1 MGAVGPS
8 PMDEEVFNTADEQ
21 CTPQIGRTPLKFRPP
36 EQRAPSLAP
45 QGSSVSRPDYDDF
58 LRRCAVVLY
67 QHIVRS
73 HKALDAGQ
81 PLRAS
86 SMLVPQAAMAAKVA
100 PGQRVRRRHHL
111 SAGDS
116 DTNSDDEDEGT
127 NMADLFHESLFV
139 KPRWRYT
146 FVRAP
151 RGMGVSSYKMEKVEP
166 KYPIPTVNAIYKF
179 ARHLFIKA
187 QLSAECSIVCLV
199 YVERLMKKGGLLL
212 LSTNWRPVLLCGLLL
227 ASKLWQDLSSWNVEF
242 SQVYPQ
248 YPLENINRLE
258 REFVQALRWEFFI
271 SGSLYA
277 KYYFALRAMSERKN
291 FRRRYMYVMNVHAP
305 GSKRIAASSRSMQA
319 QLYSKSL

>member
-1 MGAVGPS
+1 MSLTSPRWCVCVPRVYVCLCVCVAGAVGPS

-139 KPRWRYT
+139 KPRWRYVGGGVCPVLLYAT
-146 FVRAP
+146 HAGSPSWLQIHFRARTARHGRIVVQNGESGAQVPYPDRERDLQVRAP
-151 RGMGVSSYKMEKVEP
+151 PVHQGTTICGMQYRVPGVRG
-166 KYPIPTVNAIYKF
+166 TVD
-179 ARHLFIKA
+179 
-187 QLSAECSIVCLV
+187 E
-199 YVERLMKKGGLLL
+199 EG
-212 LSTNWRPVLLCGLLL
+212 RPVASQHQL
-227 ASKLWQDLSSWNVEF
+227 AAGAAVRTVAGIQGVLPRGRVPCDLSHG
-242 SQVYPQ
+242 
-248 YPLENINRLE
+248 R
-258 REFVQALRWEFFI
+258 
-271 SGSLYA
+271 
-277 KYYFALRAMSERKN
+277 
-291 FRRRYMYVMNVHAP
+291 
-305 GSKRIAASSRSMQA
+305 
-319 QLYSKSL
+319 